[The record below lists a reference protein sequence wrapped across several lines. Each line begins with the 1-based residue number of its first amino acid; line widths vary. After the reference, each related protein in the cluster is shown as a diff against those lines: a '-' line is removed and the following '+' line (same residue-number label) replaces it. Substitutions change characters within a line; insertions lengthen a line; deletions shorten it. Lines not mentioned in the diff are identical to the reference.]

1 MHGAIQYFAEYG
13 FAVMCADGDEI
24 RAWPA
29 VIISLHA
36 VAFAVVHVGIKW
48 HPQSSTHLCV
58 VIMGRFRI
66 SPSEFPD
73 MLHVGAI
80 HESPLWIAHYIRA
93 IGAQNIRA
101 IRESPGCRHSAP
113 NRAQK
118 NPAEAGS
125 FVVLCEAA
133 AISTAAWAVE
143 AYPEVNAAPASWAF

>member
-24 RAWPA
+24 RAWPV

-36 VAFAVVHVGIKW
+36 VAFAVVNVGIKW
-48 HPQSSTHLCV
+48 HAQSSTHLCV

-80 HESPLWIAHYIRA
+80 HESPLWIA
-93 IGAQNIRA
+93 QNIRA

-113 NRAQK
+113 NRAHK
-118 NPAEAGS
+118 KTPPKRGFFVELSEAG
-125 FVVLCEAA
+125 CD
-133 AISTAAWAVE
+133 
-143 AYPEVNAAPASWAF
+143 